1 MELPLPI
8 FVMWYDGIVTPDDM
22 LEQHNNQLNEF
33 KKMIFNFTRFFG
45 ELWTYNP
52 MKSPAWT
59 DICCEA
65 VIGPV
70 KTALKFAAEIHD
82 N

>member
-1 MELPLPI
+1 
-8 FVMWYDGIVTPDDM
+8 
-22 LEQHNNQLNEF
+22 
-33 KKMIFNFTRFFG
+33 MIFNFTRFFG

-65 VIGPV
+65 VTDPM